1 MVSSAFSSLLGS
13 LAIGAATAKPVSTT
27 TATTTTVSS
36 CVPVPTTV
44 APGDPTVTFITQ
56 PEERDEEKE
65 ASTSLHI
72 DFEDNILSP
81 WSISSDK
88 SFSYN
93 IEHLQTPYGDSHVF
107 KIVEPTSEGY
117 AFIDYKEVFKLEESA
132 RGYRVA
138 FTARCSWIDKDGVTD
153 WSPIEVILKH
163 TGSRLFETK
172 PSNGKDLGNGWAR
185 FEEVLLNEGVTGDT
199 KLRIRVKAT
208 GWSLHWYF
216 DDIVVEKIE

>member
-1 MVSSAFSSLLGS
+1 MVSSAFSFLLGS
-13 LAIGAATAKPVSTT
+13 LAIGAVTAKPVST
-27 TATTTTVSS
+27 TTTTVSS

-44 APGDPTVTFITQ
+44 ASGDPTVTFITQ
-56 PEERDEEKE
+56 PEERDEDKE

-72 DFEDNILSP
+72 DFEDNNLDYWKIN
-81 WSISSDK
+81 SDK
-88 SFSYN
+88 AFTYD
-93 IEHLQTPYGDSHVF
+93 IEHMQTPYGDSHVF
-107 KIVEPTSEGY
+107 KIQEPSAEGY
-117 AFIDYKEVFKLEESA
+117 AFIDYNEVFKLEKSK
-132 RGYRVA
+132 RGYKVA
-138 FTARCSWIDKDGVTD
+138 FTARCSWVASDGVTD

-163 TGSRLFETK
+163 TGSRVFETK

-185 FEEVLLNEGVTGDT
+185 FEEELLNEDITGDT

>member
-1 MVSSAFSSLLGS
+1 MVSSAFSFILGS
-13 LAIGAATAKPVSTT
+13 LAIGAVTAKPVS
-27 TATTTTVSS
+27 TTTTVSS

-56 PEERDEEKE
+56 PEERDDDKKP
-65 ASTSLHI
+65 STSLHI
-72 DFEDNILSP
+72 DFEDNNLDH
-81 WSISSDK
+81 WSINSDK

-93 IEHLQTPYGDSHVF
+93 IENLQTPYGDSHVF
-107 KIVEPTSEGY
+107 KIIEPTTEGY
-117 AFIDYKEVFKLEESA
+117 AFIDYKEILKLEKST
-132 RGYRVA
+132 RGYKVA

-163 TGSRLFETK
+163 SGSRVFETR

-185 FEEVLLNEGVTGDT
+185 FEEELQNEDVTGDT
-199 KLRIRVKAT
+199 KLRIRVKST
-208 GWSLHWYF
+208 GWSLQWYF

>member
-1 MVSSAFSSLLGS
+1 MVSSALSFLLGS
-13 LAIGAATAKPVSTT
+13 LAIGAVTAKPVS
-27 TATTTTVSS
+27 TTTVSS
-36 CVPVPTTV
+36 CVPVATTV

-56 PEERDEEKE
+56 PEERDDDKKP
-65 ASTSLHI
+65 STSLHI
-72 DFEDNILSP
+72 DFEDNSLDHWTIN
-81 WSISSDK
+81 SDK

-93 IEHLQTPYGDSHVF
+93 IEQLQTPYGDSHVF
-107 KIVEPTSEGY
+107 KIIEPTADGY
-117 AFIDYKEVFKLEESA
+117 AFVDYKEIFKLEESK
-132 RGYRVA
+132 RGYKIA
-138 FTARCSWIDKDGVTD
+138 FTARCSWIGKDGVTD

-163 TGSRLFETK
+163 SGSRVFETK

-185 FEEVLLNEGVTGDT
+185 FEEELQNGDVTGDT